1 MPELSYREAVRN
13 ALATAMRRDD
23 DVFVMG
29 EDIAEMG
36 GSMGVTQGML
46 AEFGPERVRN
56 TPISEMALVGA
67 GIGAAMQGMRPVV
80 EVMYEDFLTLST
92 EQLVNQA
99 AKHRYMSGGQLK
111 VPLTIR
117 TQGGA
122 GWSPGAQHAQQLEAW
137 FVHIPGLKVVFPAT
151 PTDVRGLLFA
161 SIYDDNPVVFFE
173 HRTLYGIKEE
183 VPDELEPIPL
193 GQARTHRQG
202 EDVTVIATG
211 RLVHEALA
219 AAKEAEKEGVSVEV
233 VDPRTLQPLDD
244 DSLVASVKKTNRC
257 VVAHEAVVR
266 GGFGAEVAALIQ
278 YGAFD
283 WLDAPIERVGAKFT
297 PLPFAPVMEEF
308 VVPHAADVL
317 EAIRRTVGRSDGN

>member
-1 MPELSYREAVRN
+1 MPELTYREAVRD
-13 ALATAMRRDD
+13 ALSTAMRQDD
-23 DVFVMG
+23 DVFIMG

-46 AEFGPERVRN
+46 DEFGPTRVRN
-56 TPISEMALVGA
+56 TPISEMAIVGA

-80 EVMYEDFLTLST
+80 EIMYEDFLTLSM

-137 FVHIPGLKVVFPAT
+137 FVHVPGLKVVFASTPA
-151 PTDVRGLLFA
+151 DVRGLLWSA
-161 SIYDDNPVVFFE
+161 IHDDNPVIFFE
-173 HRTLYGIKEE
+173 HRTLYGLKGA
-183 VPDELEPIPL
+183 VPEKIEPIPI
-193 GQARTHRQG
+193 GKARVHREG

-219 AAKEAEKEGVSVEV
+219 AAEEAEQQG
-233 VDPRTLQPLDD
+233 
-244 DSLVASVKKTNRC
+244 
-257 VVAHEAVVR
+257 
-266 GGFGAEVAALIQ
+266 
-278 YGAFD
+278 
-283 WLDAPIERVGAKFT
+283 
-297 PLPFAPVMEEF
+297 
-308 VVPHAADVL
+308 
-317 EAIRRTVGRSDGN
+317 

>member
-1 MPELSYREAVRN
+1 MPELTYREAVRD
-13 ALATAMRRDD
+13 ALSTAMRQDD

-46 AEFGPERVRN
+46 DEFGPERVRN

-67 GIGAAMQGMRPVV
+67 GIGAAMAGMRPVV
-80 EVMYEDFLTLST
+80 EVMYEDFLTLAT
-92 EQLVNQA
+92 EQIVNQA

-111 VPLTIR
+111 VPLTVR

-137 FVHIPGLKVVFPAT
+137 FVHIPGLKVVFPST

-173 HRTLYGIKEE
+173 HRMLYGLKEE
-183 VPDELEPIPL
+183 VPEELEPIEL
-193 GQARTHRQG
+193 GKARVHREG
-202 EDVTVIATG
+202 EDVTVVAIG
-211 RLVHEALA
+211 RLVHEALKA
-219 AAKEAEKEGVSVEV
+219 AARAEEEGISVEV
-233 VDPRTLQPLDD
+233 VDPRTLQPLDED
-244 DSLVASVKKTNRC
+244 ALVASVKKTNRC
-257 VVAHEAVVR
+257 VVAHEAITR
-266 GGFGAEVAALIQ
+266 MGFGAEVAAVVQ
-278 YGAFD
+278 YQAFD

-297 PLPFAPVMEEF
+297 PLPFAPVMEEWC
-308 VVPHAADVL
+308 VPNTDDVL
-317 EAIRRTVGRSDGN
+317 EAIRRTVQRDGD